1 MRTTVEFFLA
11 FTDRKSVLY
20 QIILSILRN
29 LHFMHVYEK
38 ELRSRPPS
46 RFEIALKPEITD
58 TGTDNTRF
66 EKKIAEW
73 KTSLLNTRN
82 SIALGK

>member
-1 MRTTVEFFLA
+1 
-11 FTDRKSVLY
+11 
-20 QIILSILRN
+20 
-29 LHFMHVYEK
+29 MHVYEK

-46 RFEIALKPEITD
+46 RFEMALKPEITD

-66 EKKIAEW
+66 EKKIAECR

-82 SIALGK
+82 SIAIGK

>member
-1 MRTTVEFFLA
+1 MR
-11 FTDRKSVLY
+11 
-20 QIILSILRN
+20 
-29 LHFMHVYEK
+29 VYEK
-38 ELRSRPPS
+38 ELRSRPRN

-73 KTSLLNTRN
+73 KTSLLKTRN
-82 SIALGK
+82 SIATVK

>member
-1 MRTTVEFFLA
+1 MR
-11 FTDRKSVLY
+11 
-20 QIILSILRN
+20 
-29 LHFMHVYEK
+29 VYEK
-38 ELRSRPPS
+38 ELRSRPRS

-73 KTSLLNTRN
+73 KTSLLKTRN
-82 SIALGK
+82 SIATVK